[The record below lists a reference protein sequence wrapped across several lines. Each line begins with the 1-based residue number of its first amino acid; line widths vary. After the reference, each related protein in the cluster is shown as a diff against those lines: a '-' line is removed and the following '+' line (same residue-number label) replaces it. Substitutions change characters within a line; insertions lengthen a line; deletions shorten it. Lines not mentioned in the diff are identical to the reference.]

1 MSIQGTFNQQAISL
15 LPKSKQYIDSSND
28 YIANEFSQ
36 IAIRSICDSL
46 TPLTQMSAAEL
57 QDFDNQLLD
66 TFAFIL
72 EEHERNNGV
81 KYDR

>member
-1 MSIQGTFNQQAISL
+1 MSIQGKLNQQAISM

-36 IAIRSICDSL
+36 IAIRWICDSL

-57 QDFDNQLLD
+57 QDFDNQLVD

-72 EEHERNNGV
+72 E
-81 KYDR
+81 